1 VIKIKNLGISW
12 ESDSEALLQAVR
24 LNQGSKIGDSEVI
37 RRMNEI
43 NYSECATIY
52 LFLGSE
58 LIVTTSLNINEA
70 LLNEALALD
79 NQVNID
85 SLVETALREYIQR
98 RKRLKVLDLF
108 GTIEYDESYNYK
120 QQRHQA

>member
-1 VIKIKNLGISW
+1 
-12 ESDSEALLQAVR
+12 
-24 LNQGSKIGDSEVI
+24 
-37 RRMNEI
+37 
-43 NYSECATIY
+43 
-52 LFLGSE
+52 
-58 LIVTTSLNINEA
+58 
-70 LLNEALALD
+70 
-79 NQVNID
+79 VNID